1 MSTRRQFLKQTG
13 AAALATA
20 SGLQIAASAGC
31 TSESSSA
38 SGAGSVSGSSMTRI
52 KSVVRRNETILRI
65 DSHGDIFHTT
75 WGADDRQYT
84 AVCDGSGWSK
94 EPGVFYNSKLWAI
107 QGDPPQ
113 PTFENVPGYPEKSHW
128 DVIHKITPPYY
139 GFGTLAVDGR
149 IYQFMSTNIPAE
161 EAGITGPVVVFI
173 GAKLIYS
180 PDNGRTWCNQDGSTP
195 VVWEPRQEQS
205 RENMMFYNEPQKAFS
220 TLSFLQ
226 MGRDYGANRD
236 GYVYVYAP
244 NGSTEST
251 LNELVMF
258 RVPKNQILNR
268 SAYEFFAGLGPNGD
282 ARWTHDIEG
291 RGVVHTFPTGW
302 YNTKGHPWA
311 WHPSLAY
318 NEPLGLYMMTT
329 WGNGAGPDG
338 LWFGEPSYLG
348 IWVAPQPWGPWTQV
362 HEETAWLTETN
373 PAARPYA
380 PQFAPKW
387 IAPDGKSFWL
397 VWTDFMAGSVPQPD
411 YGASLTPETRIQVVE
426 QQRKALPYYAFN
438 TQRVDLVT
446 T

>member
-13 AAALATA
+13 AAAVATA
-20 SGLQIAASAGC
+20 SGLQIAASTGC

-38 SGAGSVSGSSMTRI
+38 TGAGSGSRSSMTRI
-52 KSVVRRNETILRI
+52 KSVVRRNETILRLPG
-65 DSHGDIFHTT
+65 HGDVFHMT
-75 WGADDRQYT
+75 WGANDRQYV

-113 PTFENVPGYPEKSHW
+113 PTFENVPGYPEKSLW
-128 DVIHKITPPYY
+128 DVFDKIATEYY

-149 IYQFMSTNIPAE
+149 IYQFLCTQSLP
-161 EAGITGPVVVFI
+161 PVETRVFI
-173 GAKLIYS
+173 GAKFIYS

-195 VVWEPRQEQS
+195 VVWESREERS
-205 RENMMFYNEPQKAFS
+205 RENMVFYNEPQEAFS
-220 TLSFLQ
+220 ILSFLQ

-244 NGSTEST
+244 NGNTEFT

-258 RVPKNQILNR
+258 RVPKGQLLDR
-268 SAYEFFAGLGPNGD
+268 SAYEFFAGFGSNGD
-282 ARWTHDIEG
+282 ARWTHDIQG

-302 YNTKGHPWA
+302 YNTRGHPWA
-311 WHPSLAY
+311 WHPSVAY

-338 LWFGEPSYLG
+338 LWFGKPSYLG
-348 IWVAPQPWGPWTQV
+348 IWVAPQPWGPWEQV
-362 HEETAWLTETN
+362 HEESAWLTETN
-373 PAARPYA
+373 PGARPYV
-380 PQFAPKW
+380 PMIAPKW
-387 IAPDGKSFWL
+387 IAKDGKSFWL
-397 VWTDFMAGSVPQPD
+397 VWTDYMAGSVPVPNLF
-411 YGASLTPETRIQVVE
+411 ANPTPESRIQAME
-426 QQRKALPYYAFN
+426 QVRKALPYYAFN